1 MLRKLILLGMACA
14 LAVAIAGC
22 GSKEPESTSTTEP
35 AVGKS
40 SEAPKTDAKTDTKA
54 PEEGKEPEAAAPT
67 KADAKTTDA
76 KATDA
81 KTTGA
86 NAKEPFVP
94 KPASGDATK
103 FKGTYAMSLSPKQ
116 VELNK
121 KMEAK
126 GKAPFVGEITIDG
139 AGNYEFKFGPKGKER
154 VTKGTTQ
161 ASGSDITLSPVTI
174 DGRTPEADGE
184 KRQIPATLQPDG
196 KTLVLHL
203 KSKAGGGDMK
213 FIKK

>member
-1 MLRKLILLGMACA
+1 MLRRLILLGMSCA

-40 SEAPKTDAKTDTKA
+40 SEAPKTEAKTDAQA

-67 KADAKTTDA
+67 KSDAKAADA
-76 KATDA
+76 KATGA
-81 KTTGA
+81 K
-86 NAKEPFVP
+86 AKEPFVP

-103 FKGTYAMSLSPKQ
+103 FKGTYAMFLSPKQ
-116 VELNK
+116 VEINK

-139 AGNYEFKFGPKGKER
+139 AGSYVFKFGPKGKER

-161 ASGSDITLSPVTI
+161 AAGSEITLSPVSI
-174 DGRTPEADGE
+174 DGRTPQADGE
-184 KRQIPATLQPDG
+184 KRQISATLQPDG

-203 KSKAGGGDMK
+203 KSKAGGGDQK
-213 FIKK
+213 FVRK